1 MRAGKLLD
9 TAFNFSGMG
18 TAGKVG
24 VGALLAGMG
33 IKGMYDQVAPAAI
46 DASMDVAFGDPQAD
60 RKVLGTDL
68 TPSLMYGASGLPG
81 SGLARTMFPTNAVRY
96 GAAGSGGPI
105 NNTRRGGIGG
115 GILGGLAGTG
125 IAVSAAAKA
134 ARTTGASINSRGI
147 MGKGLKGAAIG
158 AAIGGGLSL
167 AGTISGTVMT
177 ARANQ
182 QIMTQS
188 PFYNQSA
195 LNAERL
201 NASGNIVLGMHNQRR
216 G

>member
-1 MRAGKLLD
+1 MRVGKVLD
-9 TAFNFSGMG
+9 TAFGFSGMG

-24 VGALLAGMG
+24 AGALLAGMG
-33 IKGMYDQVAPAAI
+33 IKGFYGQVAPAAI

-60 RKVLGTDL
+60 QKVLGTDL
-68 TPSLMYGASGLPG
+68 TPSMMYGKSGLPG
-81 SGLARTMFPTNAVRY
+81 SNAAMRY
-96 GAAGSGGPI
+96 LP
-105 NNTRRGGIGG
+105 NNIKRRGINPGGRAALIGAPTLGATVG
-115 GILGGLAGTG
+115 GLGVAAIGRHFGLKGKGLAG
-125 IAVSAAAKA
+125 ASAA
-134 ARTTGASINSRGI
+134 GAF
-147 MGKGLKGAAIG
+147 
-158 AAIGGGLSL
+158 IGGATGL
-167 AGTISGTVMT
+167 AGSISNPINV
-177 ARANQ
+177 ARNNQ

>member
-1 MRAGKLLD
+1 MSILNRAGKLVSQ
-9 TAFNFSGMG
+9 ASGFSGMG

-33 IKGMYDQVAPAAI
+33 LKGFYDQVAPATI

-60 RKVLGTDL
+60 QKVIGTDL
-68 TPSLMYGASGLPG
+68 TPSMMYGASGLPG
-81 SGLARTMFPTNAVRY
+81 STAARRLFPSNAIRHGVNVGGRAALIGGPAVGAGIGGLGAALLGKKFGLKGRGLAAAS
-96 GAAGSGGPI
+96 AAGAFIGGGAGLAGGVAGPI
-105 NNTRRGGIGG
+105 N
-115 GILGGLAGTG
+115 
-125 IAVSAAAKA
+125 
-134 ARTTGASINSRGI
+134 
-147 MGKGLKGAAIG
+147 
-158 AAIGGGLSL
+158 
-167 AGTISGTVMT
+167 T

-182 QIMTQS
+182 QIMSQS

>member
-1 MRAGKLLD
+1 MSILNRAGKIVSQ
-9 TAFNFSGMG
+9 TTGFSGMG

-33 IKGMYDQVAPAAI
+33 IKGFYGQVAPAAM

-68 TPSLMYGASGLPG
+68 TPSMMYGASGLPG
-81 SGLARTMFPTNAVRY
+81 SNAAMRYLPNNIKRRGINPGGRAALIGAPTI
-96 GAAGSGGPI
+96 GAAV
-105 NNTRRGGIGG
+105 
-115 GILGGLAGTG
+115 GGLG
-125 IAVSAAAKA
+125 VAAIGKKF
-134 ARTTGASINSRGI
+134 GLK
-147 MGKGLKGAAIG
+147 GKGLAAATAAGAF
-158 AAIGGGLSL
+158 IGGTTGLSGSI
-167 AGTISGTVMT
+167 ANPINV
-177 ARANQ
+177 ARNNQ

>member
-1 MRAGKLLD
+1 MRAGKILD
-9 TAFNFSGMG
+9 TALGFSGMG

-24 VGALLAGMG
+24 VGALLVGAGL
-33 IKGMYDQVAPAAI
+33 KGFYNQVAPAAI

-60 RKVLGTDL
+60 QKVLGTDL
-68 TPSLMYGASGLPG
+68 TPSLIYGGSGLPG
-81 SGLARTMFPTNAVRY
+81 AGYARTMNPSRY
-96 GAAGSGGPI
+96 GLGGRGGPI
-105 NNTRRGGIGG
+105 NNTRNPAVIGG
-115 GILGGLAGTG
+115 VLGGLAVGG
-125 IAVSAAAKA
+125 KAYAAADA
-134 ARTTGASINSRGI
+134 ARTATGALVSSRKI
-147 MGKGLKGAAIG
+147 MGKGIKGAAIG
-158 AAIGGGLSL
+158 AAIGGGLGL
-167 AGTISGTVMT
+167 AGTVSSTVAT

>member
-24 VGALLAGMG
+24 VGALLVGAGL
-33 IKGMYDQVAPAAI
+33 KGFYNQVAPATI
-46 DASMDVAFGDPQAD
+46 DAGMDIAFGDPQAD
-60 RKVLGTDL
+60 QKVLGTDL
-68 TPSLMYGASGLPG
+68 TPSMIYGKSGLPG
-81 SGLARTMFPTNAVRY
+81 SNAAMRLPNNLKRRGLNPGGRAALIGAPAFGATLGGL
-96 GAAGSGGPI
+96 GAAAIGRKIGLKGKNLAKASAAGAF
-105 NNTRRGGIGG
+105 IGG
-115 GILGGLAGTG
+115 GAGLVGS
-125 IAVSAAAKA
+125 ISNPINV
-134 ARTTGASINSRGI
+134 ARNNS
-147 MGKGLKGAAIG
+147 
-158 AAIGGGLSL
+158 
-167 AGTISGTVMT
+167 
-177 ARANQ
+177 
-182 QIMTQS
+182 QIMSQS

>member
-1 MRAGKLLD
+1 MSILNRAGKLVSQ
-9 TAFNFSGMG
+9 ASGFSGMG

-24 VGALLAGMG
+24 VGALIAGAG

-60 RKVLGTDL
+60 QKVIGTDL
-68 TPSLMYGASGLPG
+68 TPSMMYGASGLPG
-81 SGLARTMFPTNAVRY
+81 STAARRIFPSNAIRHGVNVGGRGALIGAPMVGAGIGGFGAAMLGKKFGLKGRGLAAAS
-96 GAAGSGGPI
+96 AAGAFIGGGAGLAGGVAGPI
-105 NNTRRGGIGG
+105 NT
-115 GILGGLAGTG
+115 
-125 IAVSAAAKA
+125 
-134 ARTTGASINSRGI
+134 ARTNS
-147 MGKGLKGAAIG
+147 
-158 AAIGGGLSL
+158 
-167 AGTISGTVMT
+167 
-177 ARANQ
+177 
-182 QIMTQS
+182 QIMSQS

>member
-1 MRAGKLLD
+1 MSILNRAGKVVSQ
-9 TAFNFSGMG
+9 ASGFSGMG

-33 IKGMYDQVAPAAI
+33 IKGFYDQVAPATINAG
-46 DASMDVAFGDPQAD
+46 MDVAFGDPQAD

-68 TPSLMYGASGLPG
+68 TPSLLYGASGLPG
-81 SGLARTMFPTNAVRY
+81 ADYARMINPSKYGLGGKSGPIKNTARSAAVGGFLG
-96 GAAGSGGPI
+96 GAAGTAI
-105 NNTRRGGIGG
+105 V
-115 GILGGLAGTG
+115 AG
-125 IAVSAAAKA
+125 A
-134 ARTTGASINSRGI
+134 ARAARSPVNPAQLMKKGA
-147 MGKGLKGAAIG
+147 KGAAIG
-158 AAIGGGLSL
+158 AAIGGAVGLF
-167 AGTISGTVMT
+167 GTVSSTAMT
-177 ARANQ
+177 ANANR

-201 NASGNIVLGMHNQRR
+201 NARGNIVLGMHNQRR